1 MRFEHCEVIGGGG
14 DYGLDYRLNDLKIP
28 FMKYLKPLLI
38 VLSIL
43 ISLWLLF
50 DIFNDMDIAR
60 TKNNYPMRQQIKKI
74 IEFNNIDSVEVRL
87 LKLFKNTRQMRSDM
101 ALSRIKL
108 ISIFVFFQ
116 FLLLILILRK
126 R

>member
-1 MRFEHCEVIGGGG
+1 
-14 DYGLDYRLNDLKIP
+14 
-28 FMKYLKPLLI
+28 MKYLKPLLI
-38 VLSIL
+38 IL
-43 ISLWLLF
+43 CIIISLWLLF
-50 DIFNDMDIAR
+50 DIFNDIDIAR
-60 TKNNYPMRQQIKKI
+60 TKNNYLMRQQIGKI
-74 IEFNNIDSVEVRL
+74 VEFNNIDSVEVRL
-87 LKLFKNTRQMRSDM
+87 LKHFKNTRQVRSDM